1 MQTHNVTTPFGRRP
15 MTLGQMSAQM
25 AARSAPP
32 EAIVHKWKVFQ
43 HVREAREAIGA
54 SDRSLAILS
63 ALLSFHQETTLC
75 ADADLVVFPSNE
87 QLSDRAN
94 GMSPA
99 TLRRHIAILVR
110 CGLVIRRDS
119 PNGKRYA
126 RKGPSGEIEQAYGFD
141 LAPIVAR
148 ADEFKTLAEAVQAE
162 RKALR
167 LVRERLTITRR
178 DVVKLIAAGIEE
190 GVPGDWRAYRVRY
203 EDLMKLLPRSA
214 SRAVIEEILA
224 ELSDL
229 HGHVHKTLENFLNSQ
244 NPNANESHNERHKQ
258 NSNTDS
264 KNESEKGLRTNE
276 KAEPVA
282 PDNIHP
288 LPERD
293 LPLGIVL
300 EACPEIVTL
309 APGGEI
315 RSWRDLLATAQ
326 LARAYLG
333 ISPSAYQDACAAMG
347 ESHAATVIASI
358 LQRAEHISSHGGYLR
373 SLTKRARDGKFS
385 TWPMVMAL
393 LRAKLDAKVEGAGGG
408 GAVRGSASPGRRI
421 PGDTP

>member
-1 MQTHNVTTPFGRRP
+1 MTQQLPTTPFGRRS
-15 MTLGQMSAQM
+15 MSLGLLASQVAAQ
-25 AARSAPP
+25 AVAPDVV
-32 EAIVHKWKVFQ
+32 VHKWKVFQ
-43 HVREAREAIGA
+43 HIREAREAIGA
-54 SDRSLAILS
+54 TDRALAILT
-63 ALLSFHQETTLC
+63 ALLSFHQETTMC
-75 ADADLVVFPSNE
+75 ADGDLVVFPSNA

-94 GMSPA
+94 GMAPA
-99 TLRRHIAILVR
+99 TLRRHIAVLVH

-119 PNGKRYA
+119 PNGKRFA
-126 RKGPSGEIEQAYGFD
+126 RKGPAGEIEQAYGFD

-148 ADEFKTLAEAVQAE
+148 ADEFKRLAETTQAE
-162 RKALR
+162 KKAFQVL
-167 LVRERLTITRR
+167 RERLTIARR
-178 DVVKLIAAGIEE
+178 DVVKMIAVGIEE
-190 GVPGDWRAYRVRY
+190 GVPGDWRGYRVVY
-203 EDLMKLLPRSA
+203 EGLMARLPRSA
-214 SRAVIEEILA
+214 SKATVEAILA
-224 ELSDL
+224 ELNEL
-229 HGHVHKTLENFLNSQ
+229 RALVHKVLENFVKSQ
-244 NPNANESHNERHKQ
+244 NQNANESHNERHKQ

-264 KNESEKGLRTNE
+264 KNESEQGLRKSE

-282 PDNIHP
+282 PDNVRP

-300 EACPEIVTL
+300 EACPEIVAL

-326 LARAYLG
+326 LARGYLG

-347 ESHAATVIASI
+347 ESHAATVIAAI

-373 SLTKRARDGKFS
+373 SLTKRAQDGKFS

-393 LRAKLDAKVEGAGGG
+393 LRAKLDAKADGAGGG

-421 PGDTP
+421 PEETP